1 MRNNYLCNRKKGWGG
16 IEDEEIQLRENGN
29 LYRLQAEEEEEEED
43 FLI

>member
-1 MRNNYLCNRKKGWGG
+1 VGGG

-29 LYRLQAEEEEEEED
+29 LYRLRAEEEEEED